1 MRASTRK
8 TATVPVKPDK
18 NNTADAIEQI
28 NSVLIFEL
36 DVEPDDDL
44 KPEALLADFPGYDED
59 WSIAYLTALLED
71 HFTIELPD
79 DEAMAKAKTVR
90 DVHNIVQKYLPK

>member
-1 MRASTRK
+1 MKASTRK
-8 TATVPVKPDK
+8 TAAVPIKPNK
-18 NNTADAIEQI
+18 NSAADAIEQI
-28 NSVLIFEL
+28 NEVLIFEL
-36 DVEPDDDL
+36 DIEPDDNL

-59 WSIAYLTALLED
+59 WSIAYLTALLDD
-71 HFTIELPD
+71 HFTIELP